1 MEITGKVHLLFEQS
15 GTFKREFAQ
24 LGYKAVDYDIA
35 NDYGATDWRGDIMR
49 QISAAAQGYKSI
61 IDNFAPNDLVMAFFP
76 CTYFSSNNW
85 MFFQG
90 TNAKWQGLTRV
101 EVLRRIMKRAEGRQ
115 RYYLVLL
122 RLIMLAEQRKFRLI
136 VENPYKDNYLVK
148 NLPYKPFIDLNRMCR
163 GDYYVKPTMYY
174 FINCKPTKLRSYQ
187 YDKVQRYVQQT
198 NGDTLE
204 RSLISSD
211 YARNFICDNIIGRV
225 QRYTENT
232 LFNDPEMW

>member
-1 MEITGKVHLLFEQS
+1 
-15 GTFKREFAQ
+15 
-24 LGYKAVDYDIA
+24 
-35 NDYGATDWRGDIMR
+35 
-49 QISAAAQGYKSI
+49 
-61 IDNFAPNDLVMAFFP
+61 
-76 CTYFSSNNW
+76 

-90 TNAKWQGLTRV
+90 TTAKWQGLTRAEIV
-101 EVLRRIMKRAEGRQ
+101 KRIMKRAESRQ

-148 NLPYKPFIDLNRMCR
+148 NLPYKPFVDLNRMYR

-174 FINCKPTKLRSYQ
+174 FINCEPTKLRSYQ
-187 YDKVQRYVQQT
+187 NDKVQRYVQQV

-204 RSLISSD
+204 RSLISPD
-211 YARNFICDNIIGRV
+211 YARNFICDNILGRV

-232 LFNDPEMW
+232 LFAESEMW